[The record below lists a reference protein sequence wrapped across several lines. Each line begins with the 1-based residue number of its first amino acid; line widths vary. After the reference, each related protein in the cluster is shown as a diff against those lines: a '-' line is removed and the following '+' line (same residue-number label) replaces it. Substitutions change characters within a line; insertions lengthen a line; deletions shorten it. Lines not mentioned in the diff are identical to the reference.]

1 MSGVGRWSLGAGVV
15 LMVVAVLCSVLK
27 LIPVAVITG
36 ILGLIALGMA
46 AYDAVYEWLS
56 RADLRRRGERARRAR
71 EDHQG
76 R

>member
-36 ILGLIALGMA
+36 ILGLVALGMA
-46 AYDAVYEWLS
+46 VYDVIYEWLS
-56 RADLRRRGERARRAR
+56 RAELRRRGERAQRAR
-71 EDHQG
+71 EGRQG